1 MSSSLPAGRV
11 AGQATFWPLVEGT
24 ECSKSLL
31 TTFLQLLT
39 GWHLVYLLLGVLLGL
54 IFGILPAMGGAA
66 GMAVLLPFLF
76 GMDPSLA
83 LPMIMGMMAVTPTA
97 DTFSSVLMGIP
108 GGNSSQS
115 TVLDGFPM
123 SKRGEAARALSAA
136 FMSSLVGGIFGA
148 IVLTFAVVAAKP
160 LLLMI
165 GFGEQLLLV
174 LLALTMVG
182 TLAGANPLKGLATCG
197 LGLLAGMI
205 GTAPTSGTQR
215 LTGDLAYLLDG
226 PPLPIV
232 ALAIFAIP
240 EIVDLVR
247 RQTSI
252 SKTGVSLGSG
262 WIEGVKDTFRH
273 WGLVLRCS
281 AIGVVVGAMPGLGGS
296 VINWMAYSHAVQ
308 SAKDK
313 TQFGN
318 GDVRG
323 VLAPESANNAQ
334 DGGHLIPTLLFG
346 IPASSS
352 MALLLSGFILIGLKP
367 GLEMVTNNLSLTYT
381 IIWSLALANVIGAG
395 ACVLISQPI
404 ARLTT
409 VPATVIA
416 PFMFVIIFFAAAQ
429 ATKSWYDLFALM
441 LIGAL
446 GVYLKRFGW
455 PRPAFMIGFVLST
468 QLENGIY
475 RVVQIYQWSFLTR
488 PVALTLLAIVLVSLA
503 AGLWYREK
511 GRVLTADGVHTHL
524 EHSPQLAFFALLLA
538 ATAVA
543 LVQSF
548 NWSFAAALFP
558 RSIAIATLLLLLP
571 IGLTML
577 LSRAPNTAFY
587 EGEREEFSDEVERHS
602 NEHFLLVLTGYVGA
616 IMLAGFMIA
625 SVAFTFAFLRWKAHA
640 SNLTCLIGSG
650 GVFAFLAGLSWWL
663 NTPYVDGL
671 LQMYLDPPWPLN

>member
-1 MSSSLPAGRV
+1 MLDIIA
-11 AGQATFWPLVEGT
+11 
-24 ECSKSLL
+24 
-31 TTFLQLLT
+31 TTFVQLVT
-39 GWHLVYLLLGVLLGL
+39 GWHLVYLLFGVLLGL
-54 IFGILPAMGGAA
+54 VFGILPAMGGAA

-76 GMDPSLA
+76 GMPPALA

-108 GGNSSQS
+108 GGNSSQA

-136 FMSSLVGGIFGA
+136 FMSSLVGGLFGA
-148 IVLTFAVVAAKP
+148 VILTFAVVAAKP

-182 TLAGANPLKGLATCG
+182 MLGGPNPLKGLATCG

-215 LTGDLAYLLDG
+215 LTGDIAYLLDG
-226 PPLPIV
+226 PPLPII
-232 ALAIFAIP
+232 ALGLFAIP

-247 RQTSI
+247 RQSSI
-252 SKTGVSLGSG
+252 SKTGVSIGSG
-262 WIEGVKDTFRH
+262 WLEGVKDTFRH
-273 WGLVLRCS
+273 WGLVMRCS

-308 SAKDK
+308 TAKDK
-313 TQFGN
+313 SQFGK

-346 IPASSS
+346 IPAGSS
-352 MALLLSGFILIGLKP
+352 MALLLSAFILIGLKP

-395 ACVLISQPI
+395 LCVLISQPI

-409 VPATVIA
+409 VPSTMIA

-429 ATKSWYDLFALM
+429 STRSWYDLIAVM
-441 LIGAL
+441 IIGAL

-475 RVVQIYQWSFLTR
+475 RVVQVYQWSFLTR
-488 PVALTLLAIVLVSLA
+488 PVAIALLVIVVVSLGA
-503 AGLWYREK
+503 ALWYRQRGE
-511 GRVLTADGVHTHL
+511 GLTADGVHSQL
-524 EHSPQLAFFALLLA
+524 GRLPQVLFFAVIFG
-538 ATAVA
+538 ATGYA
-543 LVQSF
+543 LIESYE
-548 NWSFAAALFP
+548 WTFAAALFP
-558 RSIAIATLLLLLP
+558 RSAAIVTLLLLAPLGC
-571 IGLTML
+571 IL
-577 LSRAPNTAFY
+577 LLAKSPNTAFY
-587 EGEREEFSDEVERHS
+587 DSEREEFSQEVEQHS
-602 NEHFLLVLTGYVGA
+602 NEYFMLWLLGYVG
-616 IMLAGFMIA
+616 IISLAGFA
-625 SVAFTFAFLRWKAHA
+625 LGSAAFVYVFMWRKAQATHRA
-640 SNLTCLIGSG
+640 CAIGAG
-650 GVFAFLAGLSWWL
+650 TVLALLAGLRLWL
-663 NTPYVDGL
+663 GINYVEGL
-671 LQMYLDPPWPLN
+671 LQTLDLPWPLN

>member
-1 MSSSLPAGRV
+1 VDSVLDVIA
-11 AGQATFWPLVEGT
+11 
-24 ECSKSLL
+24 
-31 TTFLQLLT
+31 TTFVQLLT
-39 GWHLVYLLLGVLLGL
+39 GWHLVYLLFGVFLGL
-54 IFGILPAMGGAA
+54 VFGILPAMGGAA

-108 GGNSSQS
+108 GGNSSQA

-136 FMSSLVGGIFGA
+136 FTSSLVGGIFGA
-148 IVLTFAVVAAKP
+148 VILTFAVVVAKP

-174 LLALTMVG
+174 ILALTMVG
-182 TLAGANPLKGLATCG
+182 TLAGPNPLKGLATCG

-232 ALAIFAIP
+232 ALGLFAIP

-247 RQTSI
+247 RQAAI
-252 SKTGVSLGSG
+252 SRTGVSIGSG
-262 WIEGVKDTFRH
+262 WIEGIKDTFRH

-281 AIGVVVGAMPGLGGS
+281 SIGVVVGAMPGLGGS

-313 TQFGN
+313 SQFGR

-323 VLAPESANNAQ
+323 VLGPESANNAQ

-346 IPASSS
+346 IPAGAS

-367 GLEMVTNNLSLTYT
+367 GLEMVTNNLGLTYT

-395 ACVLISQPI
+395 TCVLISQPI

-409 VPATVIA
+409 VPSTVIA

-429 ATKSWYDLFALM
+429 STRSWYDLIAVM
-441 LIGAL
+441 IVGAI

-488 PVALTLLAIVLVSLA
+488 PVAIILLLIVLVSLG
-503 AGLWYREK
+503 AGLWYREH
-511 GRVLTADGVHTHL
+511 GRMLTAEGVHSNRNRL
-524 EHSPQLAFFALLLA
+524 PQVVFFAVLFT
-538 ATAVA
+538 ATTYA
-543 LVQSF
+543 LISSF
-548 NWSFAAALFP
+548 DWAFAAALFP
-558 RSIAIATLLLLLP
+558 RSIAIVTLLLLLP
-571 IGLTML
+571 VGVILLTAKA
-577 LSRAPNTAFY
+577 SSTAFY
-587 EGEREEFSDEVERHS
+587 DSEREEFSSEVEQHS
-602 NEHFLLVLTGYVGA
+602 NEYFLLWLLGYVVLVA
-616 IMLAGFMIA
+616 LVGFVLGSA
-625 SVAFTFAFLRWKAHA
+625 AFVYIFMWRKANVSH
-640 SNLTCLIGSG
+640 LTCTVGAVS
-650 GVFAFLAGLSWWL
+650 VFAFLSAINLWL
-663 NTPYVDGL
+663 GTTYVGGL
-671 LQMYLDPPWPLN
+671 LQRLDLPWPLN

>member
-1 MSSSLPAGRV
+1 V
-11 AGQATFWPLVEGT
+11 FDII
-24 ECSKSLL
+24 L
-31 TTFLQLLT
+31 TTFVQLLT

-54 IFGILPAMGGAA
+54 IFGVLPALGGAA
-66 GMAVLLPFLF
+66 GMAVLLPFVF
-76 GMDPSLA
+76 GMPPSLA
-83 LPMIMGMMAVTPTA
+83 LPMMIGMMAVTPTA

-108 GGNSSQS
+108 GGNSSQA

-136 FMSSLVGGIFGA
+136 FTSSLVGGLFGA
-148 IVLTFAVVAAKP
+148 VVLTFAIVAAKP

-165 GFGEQLLLV
+165 GFSEQLLLV

-182 TLAGANPLKGLATCG
+182 TLAGPNPLKGLATCG

-205 GTAPTSGTQR
+205 GTAPTSGEQR

-226 PPLPIV
+226 PPLPII
-232 ALAIFAIP
+232 ALGLFAIP

-247 RQTSI
+247 RQSSI
-252 SKTGVSLGSG
+252 SKTGVSIGSG
-262 WIEGVKDTFRH
+262 WLEGVKDTFRH

-313 TQFGN
+313 SQFGK

-346 IPASSS
+346 IPAGSS

-367 GLEMVTNNLSLTYT
+367 GLEMVTSNLSLTYT
-381 IIWSLALANVIGAG
+381 IIWSLAIANVIGAG

-409 VPATVIA
+409 VPSTIIA

-429 ATKSWYDLFALM
+429 STRSWYDLIAVM
-441 LIGAL
+441 VIGAL

-475 RVVQIYQWSFLTR
+475 RVVQVYQWSFLTR
-488 PVALTLLAIVLVSLA
+488 PVALILLGVVVISLGMA
-503 AGLWYREK
+503 LWYREH
-511 GRVLTADGVHTHL
+511 GRVLTKEGVHSHL
-524 EHSPQLAFFALLLA
+524 GRLPQVLFFAVLFC
-538 ATAVA
+538 ATAYA
-543 LVQSF
+543 LIESF
-548 NWSFAAALFP
+548 QWQFAAALFP
-558 RSIAIATLLLLLP
+558 RSVAIVTLLLLAGVGGVL
-571 IGLTML
+571 LTAK
-577 LSRAPNTAFY
+577 APNTAFY
-587 EGEREEFSDEVERHS
+587 ELEREEFSAEVEQHS
-602 NEHFLLVLTGYVGA
+602 NEYFLLWLLGYIGA
-616 IMLAGFMIA
+616 IALVGFTLGSA
-625 SVAFTFAFLRWKAHA
+625 AFVYAFMWRKAKVSH
-640 SNLTCLIGSG
+640 LTCLLSAGS
-650 GVFAFLAGLSWWL
+650 VFALLAGLNFWL
-663 NTPYVDGL
+663 GISYVDGL
-671 LQMYLDPPWPLN
+671 LQTLDLPWPLN